1 LYFAFLIYF
10 HSQQIRQ
17 LLLEMPRLARNFP
30 EITDLFPTDLNSAFW
45 SVNELLCA
53 SLREKMKEAGSGVG
67 DVVTA
72 PDGAHF
78 RFLFDIYGDLIL
90 FCF

>member
-1 LYFAFLIYF
+1 
-10 HSQQIRQ
+10 
-17 LLLEMPRLARNFP
+17 MPRLARNFP
-30 EITDLFPTDLNSAFW
+30 EITDLIPSTDLSAFW
-45 SVNELLCA
+45 SVNELLCV

-78 RFLFDIYGDLIL
+78 ATIVWYIV
-90 FCF
+90 